1 MVNGKEHRIFQVP
14 FCSVNMNMHVFL
26 SYEMKTCNDQRAYL
40 GKKTPNF
47 LKLIFFSASKF
58 FML

>member
-1 MVNGKEHRIFQVP
+1 
-14 FCSVNMNMHVFL
+14 MNMHMFL
-26 SYEMKTCNDQRAYL
+26 SYEMKTFNYQRAYL
-40 GKKTPNF
+40 GEKNSNF